1 MDLEAILRL
10 MQAADKTTF
19 DKLEITDEDFE
30 LKLERTGRGFAPVI
44 EGSPLGISAPQ
55 RGGPVGELRAL
66 DEQMLSPTEIVED
79 EFMNTKEIT
88 SPLIGVF
95 HQLPD
100 GKALKAGDKVKKG
113 DIICMVEAM
122 KLMNEIFMPEDGEI
136 VWVAVND
143 DTMVEY
149 GDLLFRYV

>member
-1 MDLEAILRL
+1 MDLEAILKL
-10 MQAADKTTF
+10 MQAAENTTF
-19 DKLEITDEDFE
+19 DQLEISDADFD
-30 LKLERTGRGFAPVI
+30 LKLERRNDRFAL
-44 EGSPLGISAPQ
+44 E
-55 RGGPVGELRAL
+55 REGGPLVLSTPQYGPPGEPRAIKA
-66 DEQMLSPTEIVED
+66 EAQQETEAVED

-113 DIICMVEAM
+113 DVVCMVEAM
-122 KLMNEIFMPEDGEI
+122 KLMNERFMPEDGEI

>member
-1 MDLEAILRL
+1 MDLDAILKL
-10 MQAADKTTF
+10 MQAAENTTF
-19 DKLEITDEDFE
+19 DKLEISDADFD
-30 LKLERTGRGFAPVI
+30 LKLERRNYRFALEREGGPMVLAAPPGPGRGDV
-44 EGSPLGISAPQ
+44 
-55 RGGPVGELRAL
+55 RAL
-66 DEQMLSPTEIVED
+66 EEETQQIAEAVED
-79 EFMNTKEIT
+79 ELMNTKEIT

-113 DIICMVEAM
+113 DVVCMVEAM

>member
-10 MQAADKTTF
+10 MQAAENTTF
-19 DKLEITDEDFE
+19 DKLEISDADFD
-30 LKLERTGRGFAPVI
+30 LKLERRNYRFALER
-44 EGSPLGISAPQ
+44 EGGPMVISAPQ
-55 RGGPVGELRAL
+55 AGGPLGELRAIEAET
-66 DEQMLSPTEIVED
+66 EQKIDAVED

-113 DIICMVEAM
+113 DVVCMVEAM

>member
-10 MQAADKTTF
+10 IKAAEETTF
-19 DKLEITDEDFE
+19 DKLEISDSDFD
-30 LKLERTGRGFAPVI
+30 LKLERRNYRFAVEREGAPMVITGPYGTAENDLRML
-44 EGSPLGISAPQ
+44 EGEAQ
-55 RGGPVGELRAL
+55 V
-66 DEQMLSPTEIVED
+66 QTEAVED

-113 DIICMVEAM
+113 DVVCMVEAM
-122 KLMNEIFMPEDGEI
+122 KLMNEIIMPEDGEI

-143 DTMVEY
+143 DSMVEY
-149 GDLLFRYV
+149 GDLLYRYV